1 MQFISFFELRD
12 KLKISPIEYF
22 RLKSNFENQ
31 VLGFRDFDYK
41 SESSVFM
48 VLLSDMNAVSRVDSY
63 ITNLKMPWDKSDKD
77 EIFFSV
83 GRLEMY
89 IIKNKDNFKFQLVF
103 GLPYGSQAIC
113 CVFSGASDLFGV
125 GCDDGTVFYYKL
137 DRKKKPF
144 YSLLF
149 EQRIHKRRVMGVAI
163 DSTKN
168 LGYSIGE
175 DGCFN
180 VVDLNRKL
188 FTGSILKS
196 SNSKSKQTDQTYL

>member
-1 MQFISFFELRD
+1 MFKNMRFLGFFEL
-12 KLKISPIEYF
+12 KEKMKINPIEYF

-31 VLGFRDFDYK
+31 VLGFRDFDYQGD
-41 SESSVFM
+41 SNVFM

-63 ITNLKMPWDKSDKD
+63 ITNLKMPWDNTEKD

-83 GRLEMY
+83 GRLELY
-89 IIKNKDNFKFQLVF
+89 IIKNKSSFKFQLVF

-113 CVFSGASDLFGV
+113 CVFNGPTDLFGV

-137 DRKKKPF
+137 NRKKKPF
-144 YSLLF
+144 YEQLF

-163 DSTKN
+163 DSSKK

-175 DGCFN
+175 DGSFN

-188 FTGSILKS
+188 FTGSRL
-196 SNSKSKQTDQTYL
+196 NSCTS